1 MQTSWI
7 NHFKNLRRTL
17 VLAVVLALCA
27 PALVTLLP
35 TPALSAEQQL
45 IADLGQSIC
54 SHSSSDEKNHGTPA
68 TGHEC
73 CVLCITTHHVFVSP
87 NIEATGQLQFVTYK
101 IYSIFPPSTQPNAPP
116 DLRATAPRGPPSI

>member
-1 MQTSWI
+1 MAWI
-7 NHFKNLRRTL
+7 KHLKNLRRTL

-27 PALVTLLP
+27 PALVSLLP

-45 IADLGQSIC
+45 IVDLGQNIC
-54 SHSSSDEKNHGTPA
+54 SHSSSDQKNHGTPA

-73 CVLCITTHHVFVSP
+73 CVLCVTSHHIMAAPS
-87 NIEATGQLQFVTYK
+87 IETADQLQAITYQLD
-101 IYSIFPPSTQPNAPP
+101 SVFPASMQPNAPP